1 MSSLV
6 FSCVLWLVVYFWT
19 VAFFVARTLVNDF
32 LLWFQLY
39 LKEYDVIITR
49 KQKRGE
55 KNNPHASAARTIPKR
70 LHPLLIA
77 DYPQEKRCNFIHFTF
92 FGWPNRTKTV
102 QAYNG
107 NFFYYSVFLWCA
119 RAHKIKTW
127 ISLKLKI
134 KRRKIEKNLLTMLK
148 RISQSSLGS
157 YAFRFTGNFNEM
169 KWNKR
174 LIKIRIWLNHDDSI
188 GIFHSLN

>member
-6 FSCVLWLVVYFWT
+6 FSCVLWLLVYFWT

-49 KQKRGE
+49 KQKRGQ
-55 KNNPHASAARTIPKR
+55 KNNPHASATRTIPKR

-92 FGWPNRTKTV
+92 FVWPNRTKTV

-119 RAHKIKTW
+119 RALNKNVNFAQIENK
-127 ISLKLKI
+127 K
-134 KRRKIEKNLLTMLK
+134 EKNRKKSTYNAQK
-148 RISQSSLGS
+148 NFAIISP
-157 YAFRFTGNFNEM
+157 F
-169 KWNKR
+169 
-174 LIKIRIWLNHDDSI
+174 ICVSI
-188 GIFHSLN
+188 HWQF